1 MKFLI
6 VKIFAILLIFSSI
19 SQYDCKAETKLHTR
33 ERTVFG
39 LIRDTIE
46 PPNMNQTK
54 YPAYSP
60 TCFNKTA
67 NVTEPVASFSVPN
80 ITVVNITQP
89 LIIVPTATPL
99 CNENWNYKSKGA
111 DWECYCSDGQ
121 MQSPID
127 LPTKEEA
134 TPSPIKPVMNYDVIK
149 AGEPAESIDMMNRVE
164 EASGI
169 DDSVKIRYHNGAIK
183 ILHPNLGKVV
193 KIDGSVYM
201 GEEIQFHT
209 PSEHTIAG
217 QRFDMEMHVIHYG
230 YSQGDIAKQ
239 LVLSFLFKIS
249 PGKYNRFID
258 SLDFYSLP
266 NPINNYRELYNDI
279 YIPNVLFKSEDE
291 SIPVMTP
298 FSFYTYE
305 GSLTF
310 PPCTERTT
318 YYVHADPIELSS
330 TAIALFKEALRK
342 PDRIDEHGNLVIDS
356 GASPE
361 NYRQIQATNDREIFI
376 YDHNKYDCP
385 TYAKKPKK
393 IRPAGHYEKRIK
405 DATNYIYVNGK
416 EPSGIPGAF
425 VVTEDEAKGIEE
437 SKEEDDNS
445 VSKNDD

>member
-1 MKFLI
+1 MKFNI
-6 VKIFAILLIFSSI
+6 KHIFALILIITVI
-19 SQYDCKAETKLHTR
+19 SYYDCKTESKLKSR
-33 ERTVFG
+33 ERTLFG
-39 LIRDTIE
+39 MLRDVVET
-46 PPNMNQTK
+46 PNMNQTK
-54 YPAYSP
+54 YPPFSP
-60 TCFNKTA
+60 SCVNKTT
-67 NVTEPVASFSVPN
+67 NITEVASFDAPN

-89 LIIVPTATPL
+89 LIIIPTATPN
-99 CNENWNYKSKGA
+99 CNQDWTYQGNGLS
-111 DWECYCSDGQ
+111 WECDCATGRQ
-121 MQSPID
+121 QSPID
-127 LPTKEEA
+127 LPSKEDA

-149 AGEPAESIDMMNRVE
+149 AGEPAESIDNMNRVVE
-164 EASGI
+164 GTSV

-193 KIDGSVYM
+193 KIDGSVFI

-217 QRFDMEMHVIHYG
+217 ERFDMEMHVIHYG

-239 LVLSFLFKIS
+239 LVMSFLFKRS
-249 PGKYNRFID
+249 PGKYNKFID

-279 YIPNVLFKSEDE
+279 YIPNVLFNSDDDR
-291 SIPVMTP
+291 IPVMTP

-318 YYVHADPIELSS
+318 YYVHADPLELSS

-342 PDRIDEHGNLVIDS
+342 PDRIDEHGNLVVES
-356 GASPE
+356 GPSRDNNRLTQPL
-361 NYRQIQATNDREIFI
+361 NDREVFI
-376 YDHNKYDCP
+376 YDHKKYDCP

-393 IRPAGHYEKRIK
+393 VQPAGHYEKRLK
-405 DATNYIYVNGK
+405 DATNYIYINGK

-425 VVTEDEAKGIEE
+425 VVTEAEAKGLEE
-437 SKEEDDNS
+437 AKKDQEQEMQRDD
-445 VSKNDD
+445 